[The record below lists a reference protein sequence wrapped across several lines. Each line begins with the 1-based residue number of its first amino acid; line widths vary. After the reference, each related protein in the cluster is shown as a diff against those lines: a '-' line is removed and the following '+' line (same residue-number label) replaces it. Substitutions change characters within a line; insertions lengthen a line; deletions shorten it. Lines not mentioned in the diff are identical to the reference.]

1 MSDMLRLIG
10 TDIPVLRTLPSMR
23 RRLPAIVLA
32 IAVTAC
38 GAEGTNHRPMATADI
53 LGTIVL
59 SEMEPPA
66 RTTFFRAER
75 GAASARQLV
84 QDGRPEVQVSVQRGL
99 DDALTRE
106 FGTPGI
112 IAMLLEGAPT
122 ESLDPARDVWV
133 ASAALAYEDVGAA
146 RAALSVFVEAT
157 AERLEERRNVVLGEG
172 GTAFRGRFLR
182 GMPVVS
188 LLWHNNRFVLH
199 LMAVGAVSHSA
210 IRAFGRA
217 MDDRVPYGIGAD
229 TSRVSH
235 RPFVGTASPRW
246 KTWPTR

>member
-1 MSDMLRLIG
+1 
-10 TDIPVLRTLPSMR
+10 MR

-32 IAVTAC
+32 IAVTGC
-38 GAEGTNHRPMATADI
+38 GAEGSNHPPIATADI

-59 SEMEPPA
+59 AEMEPPP

-75 GAASARQLV
+75 GAESARQLV

-112 IAMLLEGAPT
+112 IAMVLEGAPT

-133 ASAALAYEDVGAA
+133 ASSALAYENADTA
-146 RAALSVFVEAT
+146 RAALSVLIDAT
-157 AERLEERRNVVLGEG
+157 AGRLEQEGDVAFGEG

-188 LLWHNNRFVLH
+188 LLWRNEQFVLQ
-199 LMAVGAVSHSA
+199 LMVVGALPRSNVKA
-210 IRAFGRA
+210 IARG
-217 MDDRVPYGIGAD
+217 MGVRVR
-229 TSRVSH
+229 RVTQS
-235 RPFVGTASPRW
+235 G
-246 KTWPTR
+246 

>member
-1 MSDMLRLIG
+1 
-10 TDIPVLRTLPSMR
+10 MR

-32 IAVTAC
+32 IAVTGCSTA
-38 GAEGTNHRPMATADI
+38 GTNHRPIATADI

-122 ESLDPARDVWV
+122 ESLNPAQDVWV
-133 ASAALAYEDVGAA
+133 AASALAYEDADAA
-146 RAALSVFVEAT
+146 RAALSVFVDA
-157 AERLEERRNVVLGEG
+157 AAGRLEQERNVAFGDG

-188 LLWHNNRFVLH
+188 LLWRNERFVLH
-199 LMAVGAVSHSA
+199 LMAVGVVSRSE
-210 IRAFGRA
+210 IRAIARA
-217 MDDRVPYGIGAD
+217 MDDRVP
-229 TSRVSH
+229 SRH
-235 RPFVGTASPRW
+235 
-246 KTWPTR
+246 